1 MLHCGNTGPESFV
14 GSVGLCMAGMHRSG
28 WLLHLRIPIFAV
40 HNYGFRRRTMLINLL
55 LAARNA
61 FAGWRR
67 RQRAYDELMAL
78 DDRSLAD
85 IGIRRSEIPAVVE
98 GFHERTRASSTAS
111 GAAPG
116 LSPRHALFGSGEHW
130 LPRI

>member
-1 MLHCGNTGPESFV
+1 
-14 GSVGLCMAGMHRSG
+14 
-28 WLLHLRIPIFAV
+28 
-40 HNYGFRRRTMLINLL
+40 MLINLL

-98 GFHERTRASSTAS
+98 GFHERTRASAKAT
-111 GAAPG
+111 GAAASLNPG
-116 LSPRHALFGSGEHW
+116 HALFGIGDRW

>member
-1 MLHCGNTGPESFV
+1 
-14 GSVGLCMAGMHRSG
+14 
-28 WLLHLRIPIFAV
+28 
-40 HNYGFRRRTMLINLL
+40 MLINLFV
-55 LAARNA
+55 AARNA
-61 FAGWRR
+61 FAAWRR

-98 GFHERTRASSTAS
+98 GFHERTRARTTAK
-111 GAAPG
+111 GAAPA
-116 LSPRHALFGSGEHW
+116 LSPRHALFGVGDRW